1 MKKIIFSLLILSFIN
16 IKYSFSQDKKYKIHT
31 IAFYNVENLFDT
43 INDVNKN
50 DEASPIMEIENER
63 SEIYNKKLKNL
74 SRVISEIGY
83 SETNSLP
90 TVVGL
95 SEVENK
101 AVIQDLINTGNLKN
115 GNYGISHFDS
125 PDARGIDVA
134 LIYRKDFFKVLN
146 EKSHFLELSNFNSGK
161 PYYSR
166 DQLVVDGLLEGER
179 MFFIV
184 NHWPSRSGGEM
195 RSRPSRNKAAE
206 LNIEIIDSIKS
217 IYKNPK
223 ILTMGD
229 FNDDPKNE
237 SIKEILKA
245 KKDRENV
252 RNNDMYNPYEKMHNK
267 GVGTLAY
274 RDNWN
279 LFDQIIFSGTYLDK
293 SFKEF
298 SFYKSLIYN
307 KKYLF
312 NQSGRFKGYP
322 FRSFAGGSYLDG
334 YSDHLP
340 VYILL
345 IKEL

>member
-1 MKKIIFSLLILSFIN
+1 MKKIIFKSFILSIFIIN
-16 IKYSFSQDKKYKIHT
+16 FCCAKDKKYKIHT
-31 IAFYNVENLFDT
+31 ISFYNVENLFDT

-50 DEASPIMEIENER
+50 DEASPIMEIQNGR
-63 SEIYNKKLKNL
+63 AEIYQKKLINL

-83 SETNSLP
+83 GETKSLP
-90 TVVGL
+90 TIVGL

-101 AVIQDLINTGNLKN
+101 KVIEDLIGTGKLKN
-115 GNYGISHFDS
+115 GNYGISHFES
-125 PDARGIDVA
+125 PDRRGIDVA
-134 LIYRKDFFKVLN
+134 LIYRKDFFEVLN
-146 EKSHFLELSNFNSGK
+146 EKSHYLELYSFNSGDK
-161 PYYSR
+161 YYTR

-206 LNIEIIDSIKS
+206 LNVSIIDSIRS
-217 IYKNPK
+217 IHQNPK
-223 ILTMGD
+223 IMTMGD

-237 SIKEILKA
+237 SIKKILSA
-245 KKDRENV
+245 KKDKENV
-252 RNNDMYNPYEKMHNK
+252 KDNELYNPYERMHSK

-279 LFDQIIFSGTYLDK
+279 LFDQIILSGTFLDQ
-293 SFKEF
+293 SFKDF

-322 FRSFAGGSYLDG
+322 FRSFGGGSYLDG
-334 YSDHLP
+334 FSDHLP
-340 VYILL
+340 VYVLL

>member
-1 MKKIIFSLLILSFIN
+1 MKKIILLTSIISVFSINFSFA
-16 IKYSFSQDKKYKIHT
+16 QEKKYKIHT

-50 DEASPIMEIENER
+50 DEASPIMEIENGR

-83 SETNSLP
+83 SETNALP

-146 EKSHFLELSNFNSGK
+146 EKSHFLELYNFNSGK

-206 LNIEIIDSIKS
+206 LNVEIIDSINS
-217 IYKNPK
+217 VHKNPK

-237 SIKEILKA
+237 SIKKILKA

-252 RNNDMYNPYEKMHNK
+252 RNNDLYNPYEKMHGK

-340 VYILL
+340 VYILI

>member
-1 MKKIIFSLLILSFIN
+1 MKKIIFKSFILSIFIIN
-16 IKYSFSQDKKYKIHT
+16 LCCAQDKKYKIHT
-31 IAFYNVENLFDT
+31 ISFYNVENLFDT

-50 DEASPIMEIENER
+50 DEASPIMEIQNGR
-63 SEIYNKKLKNL
+63 AEIYQKKLINL
-74 SRVISEIGY
+74 SRVISEIGF
-83 SETNSLP
+83 SETKSLP
-90 TVVGL
+90 TIVGL

-101 AVIQDLINTGNLKN
+101 KVIEDLIGTGKLKN

-125 PDARGIDVA
+125 PDRRGIDVA
-134 LIYRKDFFKVLN
+134 LIYRKDFFEVLN
-146 EKSHFLELSNFNSGK
+146 ENSHYLELYSFSSGDR
-161 PYYSR
+161 YYTR

-206 LNIEIIDSIKS
+206 LNMSIIDSIRS
-217 IYKNPK
+217 IHQNPK
-223 ILTMGD
+223 IMTMGD

-237 SIKEILKA
+237 SIKKILSA

-252 RNNDMYNPYEKMHNK
+252 KDDELYNPYERMHSK

-279 LFDQIIFSGTYLDK
+279 LFDQIILSGTFLDQSYK
-293 SFKEF
+293 DF

-322 FRSFAGGSYLDG
+322 FRSFGGGSYLDG
-334 YSDHLP
+334 FSDHLP
-340 VYILL
+340 VYVLL

>member
-16 IKYSFSQDKKYKIHT
+16 VKYSFSQDKKYKIHT

-50 DEASPIMEIENER
+50 DEASPIMEIDRGR

-74 SRVISEIGY
+74 SKVISEIGY

-90 TVVGL
+90 TIVGL

-101 AVIQDLINTGNLKN
+101 EVIKDLINTGNLKN

-125 PDARGIDVA
+125 PDTRGIDVA

-146 EKSHFLELSNFNSGK
+146 EKSHYLELYSFSSDEK
-161 PYYSR
+161 YYTR

-195 RSRPSRNKAAE
+195 KSRPSRNKAAE
-206 LNIEIIDSIKS
+206 LNIQIIDSINA
-217 IYKNPK
+217 IYDNPK
-223 ILTMGD
+223 VLTMGD

-237 SIKEILKA
+237 SIKKILNA
-245 KKDRENV
+245 KRERDNV
-252 RNNDMYNPYEKMHNK
+252 KKRDLYNPYEKMHNK

-279 LFDQIIFSGTYLDK
+279 LFDQIIFTGTYLDT

-322 FRSFAGGSYLDG
+322 FRSFSGGSYLDG

-340 VYILL
+340 VYVLL